1 MKKIQLLYILL
12 MAGLLI
18 TSCKKDPEFI
28 MVGTIKADGT
38 SFASNGAVS
47 SDLNGATT
55 AKDVALN
62 SKITITFDK
71 AVDGA
76 SVNTSTVKISE
87 GTTDLAATV
96 ATAGSSITVTPT
108 AIFKRGTLHTLT
120 ISGVKAVDGG
130 MFTTVSRTF
139 TTEGKAPVIV
149 PNVANQIAYFSF
161 DGLTTD
167 VTNTYVTRPG
177 VAITYGTDRFNQK
190 NSTATFDGDKSI
202 IEVVGADKMMKNQ
215 SLTLSFWVK
224 TNSTGHVDAGGNPAS
239 HFVMGLAAF
248 KGFQFEIPS
257 DYGSCKL
264 AMSYELADGKFTAE
278 DLFFNGDGQN
288 KDNGGWRGWDFAADL
303 GKGGFATLVKDK
315 WVHVVCTYNAP
326 TRKGM
331 MFLNGELMKSQDF
344 NLWPDG
350 DAKKTV
356 KGVAFAADA
365 AEFENILAFGFIKSI
380 KSPLWETEPWGSY
393 ALPTS
398 NHFKGDLDD
407 IRIFKVGFTPAEAKA
422 LYTAE
427 KP

>member
-1 MKKIQLLYILL
+1 
-12 MAGLLI
+12 MAGLLV

-38 SFASNGAVS
+38 SFSSNSTVS

-71 AVDGA
+71 AVDGT

-87 GTTDLAATV
+87 GTTDLAGTV
-96 ATAGSSITVTPT
+96 SAAGSTITVTPT
-108 AIFKRGTLHTLT
+108 AIFKRGTLYTLS
-120 ISGVKAVDGG
+120 INGVKAVDGG
-130 MFTTVSRTF
+130 MFTAISRTF
-139 TTEGKAPVIV
+139 TTEGKASVVV

-167 VTNTYVTRPG
+167 ITNTYVTRPG
-177 VAITYGTDRFNQK
+177 VAITYGTDRFGQK

-202 IEVVGADKMMKNQ
+202 IEVLDADKMMKNQ
-215 SLTLSFWVK
+215 SLTLSFWMK
-224 TNSTGHVDAGGNPAS
+224 TNSVGHVDAAGNPAA

-248 KGFQFEIPS
+248 RGFQFEVPNN
-257 DYGSCKL
+257 YNSCKL
-264 AMSYELADGKFTAE
+264 AMSYELADGKFTSE
-278 DLFFNGDGQN
+278 DLWFPGDGKN
-288 KDNGGWRGWDFAADL
+288 KDNGGWRGWDFVADL
-303 GKGGFATLVKDK
+303 TGSGGVSALIKDK
-315 WVHVVCTYNAP
+315 WVHVLCTYNAT
-326 TRKGM
+326 TRKGT

-344 NLWPDG
+344 NLWPAA
-350 DAKKTV
+350 DAKLTV
-356 KGVAFAADA
+356 KGVAYAAVP
-365 AEFENILAFGFIKSI
+365 AEFENILAFGFIKSVN
-380 KSPLWETEPWGSY
+380 SALWSTEPWGSY

-407 IRIFKVGFTPAEAKA
+407 IRVFKVGFAPADAKA